1 MSAVALMSCT
11 LAYAQTQTVKGTV
24 VDNLGEP
31 LAGVNIVEQG
41 TTNGTMTDID
51 GNFSLNVAKGR
62 TLVFSF
68 IGYSSKEV
76 VANGTKLNVTL
87 EEDSELLEDVVVVGY
102 GSMQRKDL
110 TSSITTVKS
119 KDLNTGVF
127 SDAASMLQGKVAG
140 LVVTTTGDPNG
151 SPSMTLRGASTLRG
165 GGAASPYYVID
176 GIPGVDISMVAPD
189 DIESIDVLR
198 DATATAIYGS
208 KAANGVIIVTTKKG
222 KKDQERV
229 NVTYSGYVAF
239 DNALK
244 TLDMASAADIHNYV
258 SRKKAADPSYTYM
271 YDGGSSTD
279 WQSEVLRTAM
289 SHNHNISINGGS
301 KKTTYMASMNLA
313 KREGV
318 VIGSNNDRAN
328 VRSLMSTKVLKDKLE
343 ISTGVNGMFGKN
355 VGVPM
360 GDEGASVLDAMNYFN
375 PTLPIRQADGDWS
388 HGDGSNNY
396 NPLSLINEDKSQT
409 EWKRL
414 QFIGKATLNIIEGLT
429 WNANYSFNTHQR
441 TFSGYD
447 SHHTQIIDKY
457 GNCSPELNGV
467 AHRSTY
473 WGQAQTFE
481 TYGNYDATFGK
492 HKVGVMAGYSW
503 EEQKSNDGFGIRVNG
518 FYDDVIGWNNIT
530 YAGDMK
536 NGLNWLESGNVQT
549 IRNISFYGRA
559 SYSFN
564 SKYMLQATIRRDGSS
579 VFGKDHQ
586 WGTFPSVSA
595 AWNITEEE
603 FMKDQNLFDNLKFRL
618 GYGVSGNAM
627 GFDAYTAY
635 YTFGSTGERENGM
648 VKLEMTKLDNPD
660 LTWETTGMFNV
671 GLDFGLLK
679 GRLSGSIEY
688 YNKVTTDLIW
698 NYPLSAYVSTKTD
711 IDANVGQITNNGIEV
726 SLTAIPVQTKNFT
739 WNTTVNLSHNQNV
752 VDKLSNDTYHT
763 STFSQGDPMVAG
775 VSANGWTQRVIEG
788 EPLGTFYTYEWA
800 GVDNEG
806 VSVYYTRDENGKRDG
821 KTTRDPQFKDRTITG
836 CAQPKLN
843 LGWNNSFSYK
853 NWNASMFLTG
863 VFGQDVYNGLR
874 AHYSAP
880 DFFAGGKNVLK
891 EFIYERDLKDT
902 GSNIPSDRFIEDGS
916 YIRLQSLSVGYTF
929 KNLAGWA
936 QSIQLYVTMNNVFT
950 ITDYKGLDPEVN
962 LGGIDPGVDYR
973 WKVYPHTRT
982 TMIGAKI
989 NF

>member
-1 MSAVALMSCT
+1 MACAVALFSCS
-11 LAYAQTQTVKGTV
+11 LAFAQTQQVKGTV
-24 VDNLGEP
+24 LDNLGEP
-31 LAGVNIVEQG
+31 LAGVNIVEKG
-41 TTNGTMTDID
+41 TTNGTLTDID
-51 GNFSLNVAKGR
+51 GDYSLNVAKGQ

-68 IGYSSKEV
+68 IGYRTIEAV
-76 VANGTKLNVTL
+76 VSGTTLNITM
-87 EEDSELLEDVVVVGY
+87 EEDSELLEDVVVIGY

-110 TSSITTVKS
+110 TSSITTVKA

-127 SDAASMLQGKVAG
+127 SDAASMLQGKVPG

-151 SPSMTLRGASTLRG
+151 SPSMTLRGASSLRS
-165 GGAASPYYVID
+165 GAMSPYYVID

-239 DNALK
+239 DQALK
-244 TLDMASAADIHNYV
+244 TLDMASASDIRDYV
-258 SRKKAADPSYTYM
+258 SRKKAADSEYNYK
-271 YDGGSSTD
+271 YDGGGDTD

-289 SHNHNISINGGS
+289 SHNHNIAINGGS
-301 KKTTYMASMNLA
+301 AKTTYMASMNLA

-318 VIGSNNDRAN
+318 VIGSKNDRAN
-328 VRSLMSTKVLKDKLE
+328 VRTLLSTKVLKDRLE
-343 ISTGVNGMFGKN
+343 LSTGVNGMFGKN

-375 PTLPIRQADGDWS
+375 PTLPIKTADGNWS
-388 HGDGSNNY
+388 KGDGSNNY

-414 QFIGKATLNIIEGLT
+414 QFIGKATLTIMEGLT
-429 WNANYSFNTHQR
+429 WNANYSFSAFQR
-441 TFSGYD
+441 TYSSYD
-447 SHHTQIIDKY
+447 SHNTQITDK
-457 GNCSPELNGV
+457 NALVSPEFNGV
-467 AHRSTY
+467 AARNTY
-473 WGQAQTFE
+473 FGKGQTFE
-481 TYGNYDATFGK
+481 TYGNYDATFGV
-492 HKVGVMAGYSW
+492 HKVGLMVGYTW
-503 EEQKSNDGFGIRVNG
+503 EENIDNDGFGVRVNS
-518 FYDDVIGWNNIT
+518 FYDDNIGWNNIT
-530 YAGDMK
+530 YAGEMRNELK
-536 NGLNWLESGNVQT
+536 WLESGNVQT

-564 SKYMLQATIRRDGSS
+564 SRYMLQATIRRDGSS

-586 WGTFPSVSA
+586 WGTFPSVSV
-595 AWNITEEE
+595 AWNLTEEA
-603 FMKDQNLFDNLKFRL
+603 FMKNQSLFDNLKLRM
-618 GYGVSGNAM
+618 GYGISGNAM

-635 YTFGSTGERENGM
+635 YTYGSSGNRDNKYVT
-648 VKLEMTKLDNPD
+648 LEMTKLDNPD
-660 LTWETTGMFNV
+660 LKWESTSMFNV
-671 GLDFGLLK
+671 GLDYGLLK

-688 YNKVTTDLIW
+688 YIKKTTDLIW
-698 NYPLSAYVSTKTD
+698 NYPVSSYVSPKSE
-711 IDANVGQITNNGIEV
+711 IDANVGEITNTGIEF
-726 SLTAIPVQTKNFT
+726 SLSAIPVQTKNFT
-739 WNTTVNLSHNQNV
+739 WNTTLNLSHNSNT
-752 VDKLSNDTYHT
+752 VDKLSNEYYKT
-763 STFSQGDPMVAG
+763 STFSQGEPMVAG
-775 VSANGWTQRVIEG
+775 VSAEGYTQRVMEG

-800 GVDNEG
+800 GVDSEG
-806 VSVYYTRDENGKRDG
+806 ISVYYTRDANGNRDG
-821 KTTRDPQFKDRTITG
+821 GTTRDPGFKDRTITG
-836 CAQPKLN
+836 CAQPKLTV
-843 LGWNNSFSYK
+843 GWNNTFNYK
-853 NWNASMFLTG
+853 NWNATMFLTG
-863 VFGQDVYNGLR
+863 VFGNDVYNGLR
-874 AHYSAP
+874 AHYTAP

-902 GSNIPSDRFIEDGS
+902 GSNIPSDKFIEDGS

-929 KNLAGWA
+929 KNFNGWL
-936 QSIQLYVTMNNVFT
+936 QNVQLYATMNNVFT

-982 TMIGAKI
+982 TMIGVKI